1 MDISIKSP
9 EELQQ
14 LLGEGVRAQRI
25 ARELTQR
32 DLSAKAGIS
41 SQAVAKLERAKGS
54 TVETLVRVLHALRA
68 TQIIETLA
76 AQPQVSPLALLRS
89 ARPPQRVRHR
99 RANPNA

>member
-32 DLSAKAGIS
+32 DLAAKAGIS